1 MVFACIPVSV
11 MFLAGKLHAMRA
23 FIPSAC
29 HEHSSGSDGLPWERI
44 LQSLNHRPR
53 NFYLSSRLVVFPVW
67 FVPEDELSDSFT
79 GAKPL

>member
-11 MFLAGKLHAMRA
+11 MFLAGKLHAMRG

-44 LQSLNHRPR
+44 LQSLNHRLR
-53 NFYLSSRLVVFPVW
+53 NFYLSSRLVLFPVW
-67 FVPEDELSDSFT
+67 FVLEDELSDSFT
-79 GAKPL
+79 GTKLF